1 MKKKYQTEEERK
13 QANKENG
20 RRWREAHPNYR
31 QNNKEKFAEYD
42 AKWRQNN
49 KEKIAKRNAEYRQ
62 NNKEKITEYNAKYR
76 LTPKGRAVNLVG
88 TYKQEDKKYNRGEC
102 TLTADW
108 IVEHIFNQPC
118 AHCGKTGWKTIG
130 CNRLDNSLPH
140 TPDNVEPCCA
150 ECNKKLPR
158 K

>member
-13 QANKENG
+13 QANKENS
-20 RRWREAHPNYR
+20 RRWREAHPNYMSEWYQANKDNITEYR
-31 QNNKEKFAEYD
+31 QDNKEKIAEQK
-42 AKWRQNN
+42 AKYYQNN
-49 KEKIAKRNAEYRQ
+49 KEKIAKRQ
-62 NNKEKITEYNAKYR
+62 TEYQA
-76 LTPKGRAVNLVG
+76 TPKGRAVNLVG
-88 TYKQEDKKYNRGEC
+88 TYKQEDNKYNRGEC
-102 TLTADW
+102 TITADW
-108 IVEHIFNQPC
+108 IIEHIFTQPC
-118 AHCGKTGWKTIG
+118 AHCGKMGWDVIG